1 MPPQS
6 RSLEK
11 RSRIL
16 AAAMRLFAEQGYE
29 AARVEDL
36 AASLGIAK
44 GSVFQH
50 FGSKQG
56 LFLAAYRQAV
66 DSLPRYLDAPAEV
79 RARGFFVTLRYW
91 LERTEHLLREDFIPY
106 RLTLIGN
113 YGSDLGLRRE
123 INRYLAREDPYGTV
137 AFVQEGLA
145 RGELRKDVDADLVAS
160 VLEWTVERFQDALLA
175 EELFPGFMRRGPR
188 DPARTK
194 KRIAEFVRVLEDAIG
209 SRGQRVRVGPSRVS
223 RAQRR

>member
-1 MPPQS
+1 MPEQARS
-6 RSLEK
+6 RDK

-16 AAAMRLFAEQGYE
+16 AAAMRLFAEKGYE

-50 FGSKQG
+50 FGSKEA

-66 DSLPRYLDAPAEV
+66 SSLPRYLDAPAAV
-79 RARGFFVTLRYW
+79 RARGFFFTLRYW

-106 RLTLIGN
+106 RLTLVGN
-113 YGSDLGLRRE
+113 YGSDLHLRRE
-123 INRYLAREDPYGTV
+123 INRFLAREDPYGTV
-137 AFVQEGLA
+137 AFVREGLA
-145 RGELRKDVDADLVAS
+145 RGELRKDVEADLVAS
-160 VLEWTVERFQDALLA
+160 ILEWTVERFQDALLA
-175 EELFPGFMRRGPR
+175 EELFPGFLRRHPR

-194 KRIAEFVRVLEDAIG
+194 RRIAEFVRVLEDALG
-209 SRGQRVRVGPSRVS
+209 SRLSPRGR
-223 RAQRR
+223 RARR